1 MDGGNSSSLLDLA
14 RSAAIPPS
22 PYHSNPSAGT
32 SIASLVGSTT
42 SSPQD
47 SAAMRGSRL
56 NGWSAGYNASDPAT
70 AVVSHH
76 GSAGYPP
83 YATSF
88 AGAGAGATGVA
99 MSTKPG
105 YTSFATGSE
114 FLTNAQCQQVQLN
127 QLSPLNGLPQRN
139 HFSFYGDMSYPNP
152 GVGSGSFF
160 SDLAGL
166 PSIPRFDPD
175 GASGYMTETNPGK
188 VLPCV
193 LCLCFVVP
201 PEQCCC

>member
-1 MDGGNSSSLLDLA
+1 MDGGNSSLLDLA

-22 PYHSNPSAGT
+22 PFHSNSSAVS
-32 SIASLVGSTT
+32 SIASLVGGTT
-42 SSPQD
+42 TPQD

-56 NGWSAGYNASDPAT
+56 NGWSTGYNASDPAT
-70 AVVSHH
+70 AAVVSHH
-76 GSAGYPP
+76 SSAGYPP

-88 AGAGAGATGVA
+88 TGAGAGATGVA

-127 QLSPLNGLPQRN
+127 QLSPLNSLPQRHN
-139 HFSFYGDMSYPNP
+139 FSAFYGDMYNPNS
-152 GVGSGSFF
+152 GVGSGGFF
-160 SDLAGL
+160 GDLTGL

-188 VLPCV
+188 RFSFSPKH
-193 LCLCFVVP
+193 
-201 PEQCCC
+201 